1 MRRKKEEEKTEL
13 ALLLG
18 PVAPHPA
25 PAQADHQDQKVS
37 ANDQKM
43 QLQKVGE
50 HFKIWNN
57 LQKNIYSTG
66 ITRNVIIC
74 PNAISR
80 QLWRHP

>member
-18 PVAPHPA
+18 PVAPLPA

-50 HFKIWNN
+50 HF
-57 LQKNIYSTG
+57 
-66 ITRNVIIC
+66 
-74 PNAISR
+74 
-80 QLWRHP
+80 